1 MLFSLI
7 IPTCNR
13 PEFLESCLNVVASLK
28 KSLSNSEYEVIV
40 TDDSLDDG
48 TRLMMAS
55 KFPQFSW
62 LAGPKRGP
70 AANRN
75 NGARKALG
83 RWLIF
88 LDDDVIPDNNIL
100 LAYSNAIIKFPDSHA
115 FEGAIFPDNWDLL
128 KKDMSECPVN
138 DTGGCFWSANI
149 AITKELFSEIGG
161 FNEAFL
167 IAAQE
172 DQEIFDRIRLKSIVP
187 FLREAFVIHPVRI
200 VSLRNKIQ
208 KAIPGIK
215 NWSIYS
221 FSKSGKWGTFRM
233 GFLTH
238 LYSLLRNIK
247 TGKPKSASYNLYVLI
262 VFIPVMLVLVLNTTP
277 KRKDNKSILY
287 FL

>member
-1 MLFSLI
+1 MLFSLV

-13 PEFLESCLNVVASLK
+13 PELLEACLKAVDSLK
-28 KSLSNSEYEVIV
+28 KPQKVSSYEVIV
-40 TDDSLDDG
+40 TDDSLTND
-48 TRLMMAS
+48 TCLMMAS
-55 KFPQFSW
+55 KFPQFCW
-62 LAGPKRGP
+62 LEGPKRGP

-75 NGARKALG
+75 NGAIKALG
-83 RWLIF
+83 SWLIF

-100 LAYSNAIIKFPDSHA
+100 LAYTNGIIKFPDSRA
-115 FEGAIFPDNWDLL
+115 FEGAIFPDNWSLL

-149 AITKELFSEIGG
+149 AITKELFTEIGG
-161 FNEAFL
+161 FNETFL

-172 DQEIFDRIRLKSIVP
+172 DQDIFDRIRLKSTVP

-200 VSLRNKIQ
+200 VNLWHKIS

-221 FSKSGKWGTFRM
+221 FSKYGIWGTFRM

-238 LYSLLRNIK
+238 LYSLVRNSK
-247 TGKPKSASYNLYVLI
+247 TGKPKSATYNLSVLI
-262 VFIPVMLVLVLNTTP
+262 VYIPVMFVLILSTFP
-277 KRKDNKSILY
+277 KRKDIKSLLY
-287 FL
+287 FI

>member
-1 MLFSLI
+1 MLFSLV

-13 PEFLESCLNVVASLK
+13 PDFLESCLNEIASLK
-28 KSLSNSEYEVIV
+28 KPLSDSEYEVIV
-40 TDDSLDDG
+40 TDDSLNDA

-55 KFPQFSW
+55 KFPQFNW

-75 NGARKALG
+75 NGAKKALG

-88 LDDDVIPDNNIL
+88 LDDDVIPDNSIL
-100 LAYSNAIIKFPDSHA
+100 LAYTNAIIKFPDSRA
-115 FEGAIFPDNWDLL
+115 FEGAIFPDDWNLL
-128 KKDMSECPVN
+128 KNDMSECPVN

-149 AITKELFSEIGG
+149 AIAKELFTEIGG
-161 FNEAFL
+161 FNETFL

-172 DQEIFDRIRLKSIVP
+172 DQEIFDRICLRSIVP

-200 VSLRNKIQ
+200 VSLRNKIW

-221 FSKSGKWGTFRM
+221 FSKYGIWGTFRM

-247 TGKPKSASYNLYVLI
+247 TGKPKSATYNLYVLI
-262 VFIPVMLVLVLNTTP
+262 VYIPVMLMLVLNTIP
-277 KRKDNKSILY
+277 RRKDNKSILH
-287 FL
+287 FI